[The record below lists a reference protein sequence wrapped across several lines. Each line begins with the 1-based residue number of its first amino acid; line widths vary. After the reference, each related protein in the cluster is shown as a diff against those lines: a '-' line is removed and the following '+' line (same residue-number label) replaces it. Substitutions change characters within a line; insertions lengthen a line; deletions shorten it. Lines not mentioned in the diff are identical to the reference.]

1 MIQTPDTFGAY
12 ALERRIAVGGMAE
25 IYKATTKVAGGGE
38 RVVAIKRLHKHMS
51 DDPELAQMLVDEARL
66 AVQLQ
71 HPNIGQVFD
80 LGSLDGHYF
89 IVMEF
94 IDGVDLMQVLRQ
106 CKEKGWRVPPALAIW
121 LMSETL
127 DALEFAHSAVDAHGR
142 PLNVVHRDVSPQNVM
157 VTYNGDVKLVDFGI
171 AKAEA
176 QVMQTQAGIIKG
188 KFYYMSPEQAFGH
201 KLDRR
206 SDVFAAGMVLYEL
219 LTGRP
224 AYDDANDFA
233 LIRKVRQAEFPAASY
248 YQRDIDPTLE
258 RILMASLV
266 RDRNRRIASCKEFAD
281 ELRSYA
287 YATYDPISRVDV
299 GTYIS
304 DLFGKLRPESR
315 MGRTMQRD
323 EFVSNDS
330 SVIFTIVD
338 TFSDQAP
345 TNPEQG
351 HFAEAAFIGD
361 DEAFPHDATSL
372 INPFEVDEPT
382 TLFIREDL
390 DIPGL
395 ADASEGDDTSGWAM
409 PRSRGPAPVDASM
422 DTTNV
427 ATASSMG
434 IPSPPPRDPGPSN
447 VMPVGPGFDDEVN
460 PFAIPDT
467 LSVPEVRAQDSLVSS
482 RPNAFA
488 LPPSPHSGGSAP
500 PSAFPDAGVIPA
512 PSGFGP
518 SPAAIASSKAAFT
531 PPPERTEMM
540 GLGPVFERIGLER
553 MAAQR
558 QKVLVAVIAAAV
570 VFGGLVTVLVISS
583 LGGDPPPEDD
593 GEYFIPEEAAAPEPE
608 PEPAAEPPPP
618 TEVTLELAST
628 PTNARVFLG
637 DDNVGTTPLALPGLE
652 VGRAYVVRLELE
664 GRETWSQSITVAAQN
679 DPLEITLVEAVA
691 GVLQIV
697 TEPAGLK
704 VDLDGKPAGES
715 PVTITDL
722 DRGTN
727 HFVVVHK
734 PDGQIHQEVVTW
746 KDDEE
751 PAKTIN
757 IRISD
762 VTDAALPEAAPVVEE
777 EPKKKAPKKKRKKR
791 RRKRKKKSVVLDPFA
806 GSGSTSKSKKLDP
819 WSP

>member
-25 IYKATTKVAGGGE
+25 IYKATTRVAGGGE

-106 CKEKGWRVPPALAIW
+106 CKEKGWRVPPALATW
-121 LMSETL
+121 LMIETL
-127 DALEFAHSAVDAHGR
+127 DALEFAHSAVDANGR

-157 VTYNGDVKLVDFGI
+157 VTYGGDVKLVDFGI

-224 AYDDANDFA
+224 AYDEANDFE

-248 YQRDIDPTLE
+248 YQHDIDPTLE
-258 RILMASLV
+258 RILMAALA

-281 ELRSYA
+281 ELRAYA
-287 YATYDPISRVDV
+287 RATYDPISRIDV
-299 GTYIS
+299 GAYVS
-304 DLFGKLRPESR
+304 DLFGKPRPEAR
-315 MGRTMQRD
+315 AGRTMRRD

-330 SVIFTIVD
+330 SVIFKVSAD
-338 TFSDQAP
+338 ALSDLAP

-351 HFAEAAFIGD
+351 GGHFAESAFLGD
-361 DEAFPHDATSL
+361 DEAFPHDATSV

-382 TLFIREDL
+382 TLFNRDDL
-390 DIPGL
+390 DDPGL
-395 ADASEGDDTSGWAM
+395 FDVSEGDDTSGWSM

-422 DTTNV
+422 DATNV
-427 ATASSMG
+427 ATASSMARAG
-434 IPSPPPRDPGPSN
+434 ASVDAAPSFS
-447 VMPVGPGFDDEVN
+447 DEGN

-467 LSVPEVRAQDSLVSS
+467 LSVPEVRAQDALVSS

-488 LPPSPHSGGSAP
+488 LPPSPRAT
-500 PSAFPDAGVIPA
+500 PSAFPDDGVLPA
-512 PSGFGP
+512 PPGFGP

-531 PPPERTEMM
+531 PPPERTAMM
-540 GLGPVFERIGLER
+540 GLGPVLERIGLER

-558 QKVLVAVIAAAV
+558 QKVLVAAIAAAV
-570 VFGGLVTVLVISS
+570 VFGGLIAVIVISA
-583 LGGDPPPEDD
+583 LGGDPPAEGD
-593 GEYFIPEEAAAPEPE
+593 GEYFVPEEAAAPEPE
-608 PEPAAEPPPP
+608 APPEPEAAPPAP
-618 TEVTLELAST
+618 TEATLELAST
-628 PTNARVFLG
+628 PSNARVYL
-637 DDNVGTTPLALPGLE
+637 DDASVGTTPLALPDLE
-652 VGRAYVVRLELE
+652 VGRAYVVRLELD

-679 DPLEITLVEAVA
+679 DPLEITLAERVA
-691 GVLQIV
+691 GVLQVV

-715 PVTITDL
+715 PVTVTDL

-734 PDGQIHQEVVTW
+734 PSGQIHQEVVTW
-746 KDDEE
+746 EQDEE

-757 IRISD
+757 IRIAD
-762 VTDAALPEAAPVVEE
+762 ATDAALPEATPVTEE
-777 EPKKKAPKKKRKKR
+777 EKPKKKKRKKR
-791 RRKRKKKSVVLDPFA
+791 RRKKRKKKKTSGLLDPFA
-806 GSGSTSKSKKLDP
+806 GTKSKSKKLDP
-819 WSP
+819 WNP